1 MPPRSRNVIRVD
13 VTGIKGIAKALGS
26 DIVYREALQR
36 VIERTTEAGAK
47 RVESFVPERTGKL
60 RGAIRRKYF
69 APSGSTKPQMGSVSA
84 GAGVTDE
91 GFRYGWALN
100 YAKRIRGKSSDG
112 YRYSDDGVGNSKAR
126 SGRPTYH
133 WMSRAIPTMK
143 ATIRRSVAKETKNI
157 EAKFASVARS
167 LP

>member
-26 DIVYREALQR
+26 DIVYREALKR

-60 RGAIRRKYF
+60 RAAVKRRYF
-69 APSGSTKPQMGSVSA
+69 EPDGSTKPQMGSVSA
-84 GAGVTDE
+84 GAGIAED
-91 GFRYGWALN
+91 GFRYAWALN
-100 YAKRIRGKSSDG
+100 FAKRISGKSADG
-112 YRYSDDGVGNSKAR
+112 YRYSAQGVGNSKAR
-126 SGRPTYH
+126 AGRPTYH
-133 WMSRAIPTMK
+133 WMSRAIPTMR